1 MTHEQEILSALA
13 KSTFRL
19 NGRFLAIGEELA
31 RSTGLT
37 ASLWLVLGSVLR
49 EPRTVADI
57 ARDIGVARQSAQR
70 TADLLVG
77 RGLATYRPN
86 PAHRR
91 AKLLD
96 PTPEGRRAIER
107 IAPAHRAY
115 ARRLTDTVGLE
126 EAERLLAALVTLDQA
141 LATVGTALVPTT
153 NES

>member
-1 MTHEQEILSALA
+1 MTREQAILSALA
-13 KSTFRL
+13 KSAFRL

-31 RSTGLT
+31 RSAALT

-57 ARDIGVARQSAQR
+57 ARDIGVTRQSAQR

-96 PTPEGRRAIER
+96 PTVEGRGAIER
-107 IAPAHRAY
+107 IAPAHAAY
-115 ARRLTDTVGLE
+115 ARRLIDAVGLE
-126 EAERLLAALVTLDQA
+126 TAERLLAALTTLDGA
-141 LATVGTALVPTT
+141 LQDVGMPHARR
-153 NES
+153 

>member
-1 MTHEQEILSALA
+1 MTREQEILSALA
-13 KSTFRL
+13 KSAFRL

-31 RSTGLT
+31 KSAALT
-37 ASLWLVLGSVLR
+37 ASLWLVLASVLR

-57 ARDIGVARQSAQR
+57 ARDVGVTRQSAQR

-96 PTPEGRRAIER
+96 PTPQGRSAIER

-115 ARRLTDTVGLE
+115 ALRLMDAVGLE
-126 EAERLLAALVTLDQA
+126 EAERLLAALVALDQA
-141 LATVGTALVPTT
+141 LASVGTALVRTT
-153 NES
+153 HES